1 MSTSTTVCTSANTLP
16 GIQDFHNLFSDLAP
30 LAPFDIK
37 KEELAAQLTAL
48 LAHTDT
54 SRSEFAALSD
64 WKKSRVTAIL
74 NGNGN
79 PTFKT
84 LWEFARFLGYEAD
97 LHFRRPEEAHAQE
110 PWNSKS
116 PVFTQDDIRAGIAHI
131 AQALS
136 TFNIEIESAH
146 QVAHALTQGNHK
158 NAYFSLTRSY
168 PVGAIAS
175 INMVEIPHS
184 PQLFNQSL
192 IAKGLQHVGS

>member
-1 MSTSTTVCTSANTLP
+1 MSTSANTLP
-16 GIQDFHNLFSDLAP
+16 SIQDFHDLFSDLAP
-30 LAPFDIK
+30 LQPFDIK
-37 KEELAAQLTAL
+37 KEELAAQLAAL

-97 LHFRRPEEAHAQE
+97 LHFRRPEDAHAQE

-116 PVFTQDDIRAGIAHI
+116 PAFTQDDIRAGIA
-131 AQALS
+131 QALS
-136 TFNIEIESAH
+136 TFSIQIESAH

-158 NAYFSLTRSY
+158 NAYFSLTFSS

-175 INMVEIPHS
+175 INMTEISHS
-184 PQLFNQSL
+184 PQLFHQSL